1 MKTALPRL
9 CLALLAGFLV
19 PVIPAQADA
28 LRPAPEKTKPRIN
41 GPAVFG
47 VRPGHPLLYAIPAT
61 GTRPLEFSAEGLP
74 PGIRLDA
81 RTGMLRGTLPERGD
95 YPVMLKARNA
105 FGAATRRF
113 LIKVGDEIS
122 LTPAMGWNS
131 WNCFGDKVNH
141 DKVIRAAK
149 ALVASGLAEHGWTY
163 INIDDG
169 WQGRRTGP
177 DHALASNEKFP
188 DMKKLSDEIHAL
200 GLKLGVYST
209 PWVTSYAGYPGG
221 GSDAADG
228 AAFAGKKPE
237 EGQRHGAYDF
247 IEADARQWARWEV
260 DYLKYDWA
268 PLDVAHAGRAYQA
281 LRESGRDI
289 VLSLSNS
296 AALALAHEWPKVAN
310 SWRTTNDIGD
320 RWQYAPGDAETWRYG
335 VAEIGFSQ
343 DAWADAAR
351 PGHWNDADMLV
362 VGQVGWGDGLR
373 ATHLTPDEQYSHI
386 TLWCMLGSPL
396 LLGCDLEQLDAF
408 TLSLLTNDE
417 VLALNQDALGKQAV
431 RIATIGSIDVYRKL
445 LADGSS
451 ALAFF
456 NRAGNAEKFLF
467 NKLGR
472 VGFEG
477 MHHVRDLWRQSDLPD
492 CNGELQGT
500 VPGHGVLLLQ
510 LSK

>member
-1 MKTALPRL
+1 MKALLPRTFL
-9 CLALLAGFLV
+9 VVLTGLLLLALEVRA
-19 PVIPAQADA
+19 ADTA
-28 LRPAPEKTKPRIN
+28 PRIN

-47 VRPGHPLLYAIPAT
+47 VRPGHPFLYTIPAT
-61 GTRPLEFSAEGLP
+61 GTRPLEFSIEGLP
-74 PGIRLDA
+74 AGLTVDAQTGIV
-81 RTGMLRGTLPERGD
+81 RGKLTERGD
-95 YPVMLKARNA
+95 HAVVLKARNA
-105 FGAATRRF
+105 AGTATKRF
-113 LIKVGDEIS
+113 LIKCGDEIS

-131 WNCFGDKVNH
+131 WNCFGATVTH

-149 ALVASGLAEHGWTY
+149 AMVASGLVEHGWTY

-169 WQGRRTGP
+169 WQGQRAGA

-188 DMKKLSDEIHAL
+188 DMQKLSEEVHAL

-209 PWVTSYAGYPGG
+209 PWVISYAGHTGG
-221 GSDAADG
+221 GADTAEG
-228 AAFAGKKPE
+228 APFTGKTVE
-237 EGQRHGAYDF
+237 EGQRHGRYDF
-247 IEADARQWARWEV
+247 IEADARQWAKWGV

-268 PLDVAHAGRAYQA
+268 PLDVAHAGHAYGA
-281 LRESGRDI
+281 LRQSGRDI

-296 AALALAHEWPKVAN
+296 ADPALASEWPKVAN
-310 SWRTTNDIGD
+310 SWRTSNDIGD
-320 RWQYAPGDAETWRYG
+320 HWQNVKGNPETWRYS
-335 VAEIGFSQ
+335 VSEIGFSQ
-343 DAWADAAR
+343 DGWASAAR

-362 VGQVGWGDGLR
+362 VGQVGWGDKLR
-373 ATHLTPDEQYSHI
+373 ATHLTHDEQYSHI

-431 RIATIGSIDVYRKL
+431 RLATNGSIDIYRKQ

-456 NRAGNAEKFLF
+456 NRAATEEKFFL

-472 VGFEG
+472 IGLAG
-477 MHHVRDLWRQSDLPD
+477 PLHVRDLWRQANLPD
-492 CNGELQGT
+492 CTNDELEGT
-500 VPGHGVLLLQ
+500 VPGHGVVLLQ
-510 LSK
+510 LTK